1 MKPAPTPD
9 RGGDIVH
16 PSALPFILIHAGCA
30 AVFWSGINWP
40 AAGLAVGLY
49 WLRMFGVTAG
59 YHRYFS
65 HRAYVTSR
73 PFQFLLALLAQS
85 SGQKSVL
92 WWAAKHRHH
101 HLYSDMAEDLHSPR
115 QGGVLHSHVGWIFD
129 RRNDAIDLARVADIG
144 SYSELRWLHRYEALP
159 PVALAALCFLIAGWP
174 GLVVGFCWSTAL
186 LYHGTFS
193 INSLAHL
200 RGRRRYLT
208 GDDSRN
214 NAVLAVITMGEGWH
228 NNHHAYQSS
237 ARQGFRWWEV
247 DATYWLLRLLA
258 CAGVVRDLKHPPE
271 AVLRNQ
277 RLPSARAV
285 HRAAMHIAA
294 HFKPD
299 HVAAMIRASLQP
311 VDLSALAETVAQ
323 ARAQATEA
331 LAGLHL
337 PHLPARADFAREAQ
351 QLAAAASAV
360 DEVVERARELFWLA
374 VAEHLAGTHQARV

>member
-1 MKPAPTPD
+1 
-9 RGGDIVH
+9 
-16 PSALPFILIHAGCA
+16 
-30 AVFWSGINWP
+30 
-40 AAGLAVGLY
+40 
-49 WLRMFGVTAG
+49 MFGITAG

-65 HRAYVTSR
+65 HRAYATSR

-101 HLYSDMAEDLHSPR
+101 HLFSDTADDLHSPR
-115 QGGVLHSHVGWIFD
+115 QGGIFHSHLGWVFD
-129 RRNDAIDLARVADIG
+129 RRHAPTDLVKVADIEA
-144 SYSELRWLHRYEALP
+144 YPELRWLHRYEVLP
-159 PVALAALCFLIAGWP
+159 AVVLAVACFLIAGWP
-174 GLVVGFCWSTAL
+174 GLVVGFCWSTVL
-186 LYHGTFS
+186 VYHATFS

-200 RGRRRYLT
+200 RGARRYLT

-214 NAVLAVITMGEGWH
+214 NAVLALITMGEGWH

-247 DATYWLLRLLA
+247 DATYAILRLLA
-258 CAGVVRDLKHPPE
+258 GVGVVRDLKQPPE

-299 HVAAMIRASLQP
+299 QAAAKIRASVQP
-311 VDLSALAETVAQ
+311 VDLSALAESLVQ
-323 ARAQATEA
+323 ARDQAAEA

-337 PHLPARADFAREAQ
+337 PHLPAQADFVREARR
-351 QLAAAASAV
+351 LAAAANAV
-360 DEVVERARELFWLA
+360 DAVVERARELFWNA
-374 VAEHLAGTHQARV
+374 VAEHLGVMDQART